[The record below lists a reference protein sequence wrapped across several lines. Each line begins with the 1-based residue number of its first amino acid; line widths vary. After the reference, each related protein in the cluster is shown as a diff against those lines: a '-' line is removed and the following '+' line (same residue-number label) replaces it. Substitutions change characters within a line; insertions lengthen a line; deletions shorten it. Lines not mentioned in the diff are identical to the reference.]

1 MTKQHWT
8 GWNSEVDTCIALT
21 VLKKNLCAYKSMY
34 NYSGEY
40 SNMNIKHEIR
50 LLPLIISDGFTFLV
64 REDDFGD
71 ELLACMSSLLPN
83 IEALSL
89 TDNFD
94 VSESYTIPLSIISRL
109 SSV

>member
-1 MTKQHWT
+1 
-8 GWNSEVDTCIALT
+8 
-21 VLKKNLCAYKSMY
+21 MY

-40 SNMNIKHEIR
+40 SNMNIQHEIR
-50 LLPLIISDGFTFLV
+50 LLPL

-89 TDNFD
+89 TDNFN
-94 VSESYTIPLSIISRL
+94 VSESYTIPLSIIS
-109 SSV
+109 